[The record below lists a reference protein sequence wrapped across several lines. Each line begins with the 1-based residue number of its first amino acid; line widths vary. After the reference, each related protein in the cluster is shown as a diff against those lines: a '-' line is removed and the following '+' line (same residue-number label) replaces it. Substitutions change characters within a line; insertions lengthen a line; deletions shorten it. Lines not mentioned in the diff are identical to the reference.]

1 MKWLPRILAV
11 ALAACAL
18 QVSAQNYPTRPVRV
32 IVTFPPGSATDI
44 IARVVTQKL
53 AEFWGQNVLA
63 DNRTGAGGA
72 IGSGLAAKATPDGYT
87 LLINSNAHAVNPSI
101 YARLPYDTLKDFTE
115 IAPLV
120 GQPNVLVVNPGS
132 RIKALAEMIADAKA
146 RPGKINFASAGT
158 GSGTHLNL
166 EKFKLATGIDVVH
179 IPYKGSPEIWPDL
192 VTGRVD
198 YYFAPISAGMTF
210 VRDGKLRALAVSSVK
225 RSSQLPDVPTVAEA
239 GVPKFEFMLWFGLWG
254 PAGLPAD
261 ITRKIS
267 NDVTRA
273 LADTEVRERM
283 ANLGNEPMD
292 VKPSEFSRF
301 VRTEIKEYA
310 RIIQAAGIKPQ

>member
-1 MKWLPRILAV
+1 MKILTRIIAV
-11 ALAACAL
+11 ALMAFAAQAF
-18 QVSAQNYPTRPVRV
+18 AQGYPARPVRV
-32 IVTFPPGSATDI
+32 IITFPPGSATDI
-44 IARVVTQKL
+44 IGRVVTQKL
-53 AEFWGQNVLA
+53 TELWGQNVLA

-72 IGSGLAAKATPDGYT
+72 IGSGLVAKAAPDGYT

-101 YARLPYDTLKDFTE
+101 YARLPYDTEKDFVD

-132 RIKALAEMIADAKA
+132 RIKTLAEMIADAKA

-210 VRDGKLRALAVSSVK
+210 VRDGKLRALAVSSAK

-261 ITRKIS
+261 IARKIS

-273 LADTEVRERM
+273 LADADVRERM
-283 ANLGNEPMD
+283 AKLGNEPMD

-301 VRTEIKEYA
+301 VKTEIKEYA
-310 RIIQAAGIKPQ
+310 RIVKAAGIKPQ